1 MTVKEATAF
10 LLSPMCILNIRFLNF
25 SLNRRKRSLCWQR
38 LLLATVAFQCLSL
51 VTFLALTFWN
61 SYEVVHVDHVLITA
75 LVWNSLIADL

>member
-10 LLSPMCILNIRFLNF
+10 LLSLTCILNMRFLNF

-51 VTFLALTFWN
+51 VTSLELTFWN
-61 SYEVVHVDHVLITA
+61 SYVVVHVDHISITA